1 MRISDWSSD
10 VCSSDLLDE
19 YLQCREIA
27 GIGDI
32 EMTVVLGMGIEDGVV
47 FPFFLGLVF
56 PVGVHRQ
63 AERILPPVPVVN
75 LDPLIPRIGEY
86 RQIGRAH
93 VRTPVTNAHTVCS
106 LLLSKKTHT
115 KRYSRQHILKS

>member
-10 VCSSDLLDE
+10 VCSADHLDE

-75 LDPLIPRIGEY
+75 LDPLLQRLGEY
-86 RQIGRAH
+86 RLFRLIGRLTSD
-93 VRTPVTNAHTVCS
+93 R
-106 LLLSKKTHT
+106 
-115 KRYSRQHILKS
+115 KSVVWGKVV

>member
-10 VCSSDLLDE
+10 VCSSDLLGADPFKLATDPCEPLVRGIFTRADHLDE

-56 PVGVHRQ
+56 PVGGHSQTARRSAARRVGN
-63 AERILPPVPVVN
+63 EC
-75 LDPLIPRIGEY
+75 
-86 RQIGRAH
+86 
-93 VRTPVTNAHTVCS
+93 VRTCS
-106 LLLSKKTHT
+106 C
-115 KRYSRQHILKS
+115 RWWR